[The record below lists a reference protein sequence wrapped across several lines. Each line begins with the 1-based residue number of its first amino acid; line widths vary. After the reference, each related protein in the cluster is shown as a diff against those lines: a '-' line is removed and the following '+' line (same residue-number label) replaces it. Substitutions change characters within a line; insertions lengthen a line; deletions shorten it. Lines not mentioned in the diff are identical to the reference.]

1 MIRRPPRSTRVRSSA
16 ASDVYKRQR
25 IPPGQPGWVSVAV
38 PYQPGWSLNGHP
50 ARSTPDGVVSV
61 WAGASGGV
69 LRYRPWTFA
78 WAGDVISLVLVLIL
92 AVALVIGN
100 APEYESIRQLMD

>member
-1 MIRRPPRSTRVRSSA
+1 M
-16 ASDVYKRQR
+16 
-25 IPPGQPGWVSVAV
+25 
-38 PYQPGWSLNGHP
+38 
-50 ARSTPDGVVSV
+50 SV

-100 APEYESIRQLMD
+100 ARRNQGVRETEPPNSSPA